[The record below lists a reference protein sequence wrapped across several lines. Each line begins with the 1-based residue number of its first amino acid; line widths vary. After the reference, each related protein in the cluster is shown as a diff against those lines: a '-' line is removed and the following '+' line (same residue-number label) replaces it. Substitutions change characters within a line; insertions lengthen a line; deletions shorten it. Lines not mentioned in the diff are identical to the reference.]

1 MRDFGGD
8 IAMFNVLDIARRVAV
23 AAAKPAASNSKPAAA
38 AKPSKPS
45 VPENQPA
52 PTAPVAPGSS
62 PVTSATSKAPLRPD
76 SHRGRRDRKIAE
88 LKKDISQLQ
97 AKEAVTSAVSSI
109 PLLGMVAAPAAKI
122 VLGSSSTSKEIAK
135 KKDEL
140 KTEQAL
146 NLLTDTVYAL
156 GAPPSL
162 VNALD
167 GGVQVKVVDDAR
179 LASDAAY
186 DPKSNTIEVPKSMI
200 EDTAKQLDKLEDQ
213 GIVTADGNVIDERR
227 LNAST
232 TADQVIKSAT
242 LVGAHEATHAT
253 QDANGTLAAS
263 DQLQSA
269 IIADASAGAR
279 NLGGEDRAAVIEF
292 AEQKAELARIKI
304 EEVPAYQAQ
313 ELRDMQLGASVRVLV
328 TVDRAGKPLP
338 LDQAAANVAALQ
350 SGTPLPYGESKGWV
364 RVSDELLID
373 AHRAVPGIKRPGI
386 KRPGIKRPGHTI

>member
-1 MRDFGGD
+1 
-8 IAMFNVLDIARRVAV
+8 MFNVLDIARRVAV
-23 AAAKPAASNSKPAAA
+23 AAAKPATSNSKPAAPDQPRTPAVSANKTGSA
-38 AKPSKPS
+38 A
-45 VPENQPA
+45 PA
-52 PTAPVAPGSS
+52 APGST
-62 PVTSATSKAPLRPD
+62 PVTPAASKAPLRTNT
-76 SHRGRRDRKIAE
+76 HHGKRDRKIAE
-88 LKKDISQLQ
+88 LKKDIAELQ

-109 PLLGMVAAPAAKI
+109 PLLGIVAAPAAKI
-122 VLGSSSTSKEIAK
+122 VLGGSSTSKEIAK

-167 GGVQVKVVDDAR
+167 GGVQVKVVNDAQ

-200 EDTAKQLDKLEDQ
+200 NETSKQLEKLEEQ
-213 GIVTADGNVIDERR
+213 GIVTADGNVIDEQR
-227 LNAST
+227 LNTST

-263 DQLQSA
+263 DTWQSA
-269 IIADASAGAR
+269 IIANGEQAAR
-279 NLGGEDRAAVIEF
+279 NLGGEDRAAVVDAAHER
-292 AEQKAELARIKI
+292 AELDRIKI

-313 ELRDMQLGASVRVLV
+313 ELRDMQLGASVHVLV
-328 TVDRAGKPLP
+328 TVDRTGKPLP
-338 LDQAAANVAALQ
+338 LDEAAANVAALQ
-350 SGTPLPYGESKGWV
+350 SGTPLLYGESKGWV
-364 RVSDELLID
+364 GDSDALPTWLTD
-373 AHRAVPGIKRPGI
+373 AVPGFKRPGF
-386 KRPGIKRPGHTI
+386 KRPGFKRPGEKID